1 MVFFKR
7 WSRKKYSVFNTL
19 KKVVKICVVKK
30 TIALSPCVISHH
42 PKPLL
47 IGLQK
52 QDDDPFI
59 D

>member
-1 MVFFKR
+1 MIYFKR
-7 WSRKKYSVFNTL
+7 WSRKGYSIFNTL

-30 TIALSPCVISHH
+30 TVQLTPCVIENH
-42 PKPLL
+42 PRIMF

-52 QDDDPFI
+52 DDDDPLI